1 MENAREG
8 EWRKPLNFRQNEPM
22 DQVAL
27 IAGRLTITEPKSQAS
42 PTVRA
47 AQQRHATALRRYALD
62 LLGGDEAPVAA
73 LLAKT
78 WVALEA
84 EAIDETDERF
94 EEWLFADVRHRVNE
108 ARRSAGVAERFK
120 AEEQGT
126 EERADG
132 SGKDSPAETTQR
144 LFACFTPKQQEM
156 LRLKFLHGFHHEEI
170 ARITDLTTSHAA
182 QLIHNSLGR
191 LARALRV
198 QTENR
203 ALTVPEDIRLTLE
216 ALGELDAAG
225 RRSLEAAMLNPKA
238 MRERIDEI
246 QRTAKLVTD
255 VVTRRGAMQR
265 RSRRAPLP
273 WRLVLM
279 VLGVVG
285 LLIAGGWWWSSQPSN
300 GITRGE
306 SLPKAT
312 GPSAGNSTGPGA
324 VPSPEKETSRAPGGS
339 GASGESGSLG
349 IFKAKPPSTT
359 ERFPRGNTET
369 PAGTIST
376 IAVGERVGHSFPQAQ
391 APLRGNSPT
400 GAVSKSEPQA
410 LKRGV
415 AEAGERREPAAEARG
430 VVDARKLANGR
441 GIENASAATVAGGKA
456 LPPEARQ
463 PTANNPTKA
472 GSEPSVAGAAIAEAV
487 QLRGEAK
494 PTGVKIESTE
504 TAAIVALR
512 RALASGRWPQPEEV
526 DGPRLQEYFSA
537 VAGQRGKSGLFAAE
551 IESSE
556 SPWTPGRRLIR
567 VAVRPVIQPPV
578 NRPPVN
584 VVFLLDVSGSM
595 DAPNRLPLVQDAVL
609 AVLEHL
615 QPEDRVGVV
624 TYAGESR
631 VLVPSTGLAEA
642 AQLRAEI
649 QALEAKGQ
657 TNGGAGLATAFA
669 LARADGREHGKQV
682 VILCTDG
689 EFNMGQTSEVE
700 LGELIDAHAE
710 LGVRLAIFGFGRNR
724 QIDPRLESLAARAQ
738 GGSGYVNTRAD
749 AAVVML
755 GQLTDLFSPVA
766 EDILLEVEFNPARVA
781 SHQRLDGDGGA
792 TMVQSA
798 VLPGEGVAALFEI
811 EPLGSDEPQ
820 GGSVLLHTRLSYRP
834 AGAKE
839 RVFEENQWRGTGT
852 FFADA
857 SSEFKFTAVVARF
870 AELLRGNPAEAAGQ
884 WDEIEA
890 LANEALADE
899 AGGFRREFL
908 AMIAQAR
915 AIQPGKRSWTQR
927 APSQTGGAQ
936 RFEIK

>member
-1 MENAREG
+1 M
-8 EWRKPLNFRQNEPM
+8 
-22 DQVAL
+22 
-27 IAGRLTITEPKSQAS
+27 
-42 PTVRA
+42 
-47 AQQRHATALRRYALD
+47 RRYALD
-62 LLGGDEAPVAA
+62 LLGGDDAQVAA
-73 LLAKT
+73 ILAKT

-84 EAIDETDERF
+84 EAIEETDERF

-108 ARRSAGVAERFK
+108 AQRFAGVTERFK
-120 AEEQGT
+120 TEEQGS
-126 EERADG
+126 EERADA

-144 LFACFTPKQQEM
+144 LFARFTPKQQEM

-191 LARALRV
+191 LARALRARK
-198 QTENR
+198 ENTT
-203 ALTVPEDIRLTLE
+203 LTVPEDIRLTLE

-255 VVTRRGAMQR
+255 VVNRRGAKPQ
-265 RSRRAPLP
+265 RSRRGPVP
-273 WRLVLM
+273 WQLGLI

-285 LLIAGGWWWSSQPSN
+285 TLLAGGWWWSSQPRDE
-300 GITRGE
+300 ITREE
-306 SLPKAT
+306 SVPKAAR
-312 GPSAGNSTGPGA
+312 PNASNHASTEA
-324 VPSPEKETSRAPGGS
+324 VRSPEREILPARGGT
-339 GASGESGSLG
+339 GVGTDSGSLG
-349 IFKAKPPSTT
+349 IFKAKPLSTT
-359 ERFPRGNTET
+359 ERSTPGNIGT
-369 PAGTIST
+369 PAEATAAIAAST
-376 IAVGERVGHSFPQAQ
+376 QVDHSVPQTQ
-391 APLRGNSPT
+391 APLRGDSPT
-400 GAVSKSEPQA
+400 GAVSKSEPRA
-410 LKRGV
+410 RKRGV
-415 AEAGERREPAAEARG
+415 AEAGERHEPAAEARG
-430 VVDARKLANGR
+430 VVDARKLAQGGR
-441 GIENASAATVAGGKA
+441 SENARAATAAGGGA
-456 LPPEARQ
+456 LPPGAKR
-463 PTANNPTKA
+463 PTVDSRANA
-472 GSEPSVAGAAIAEAV
+472 GRKPATAGTTTLEAV
-487 QLRGEAK
+487 PQRDAAK
-494 PTGVKIESTE
+494 STGVKIESTE

-512 RALASGRWPQPEEV
+512 RALASGHWPRPEEV
-526 DGPRLQEYFSA
+526 DGLGLQEYFST
-537 VAGQRGKSGLFAAE
+537 VAEQREKSGLFAAE

-556 SPWTPGRRLIR
+556 SPWAPGRQLIR

-631 VLVPSTGLAEA
+631 VLVPSAGLAEA
-642 AQLRAEI
+642 AQLRKEI
-649 QALEAKGQ
+649 QELEAKGQ

-669 LARADGREHGKQV
+669 LARADRREHGEQV

-689 EFNMGQTSEVE
+689 EFNMGQTSEGE

-766 EDILLEVEFNPARVA
+766 EDLLLEVEFNPARVA
-781 SHQRLDGDGGA
+781 SHRRLDGDGGA
-792 TMVQSA
+792 AVTQSA
-798 VLPGEGVAALFEI
+798 VLPGEGVAAFFEY
-811 EPLGSDEPQ
+811 EPLGSDEPTD
-820 GGSVLLHTRLSYRP
+820 GSVLLQTRLSYRP
-834 AGAKE
+834 AGAEE
-839 RVFEENQWRGTGT
+839 RIFEENQWRGADT

-870 AELLRGNPAEAAGQ
+870 AELLRGTPAEAAGQ
-884 WDEIEA
+884 WDKMEA
-890 LANEALADE
+890 MANEALADD
-899 AGGFRREFL
+899 AGGFRQEFL
-908 AMIAQAR
+908 AMLAQAR
-915 AIQPGKRSWTQR
+915 AIQPD
-927 APSQTGGAQ
+927 
-936 RFEIK
+936 